1 MIQSYY
7 GIFPYTLPDD
17 TELEIEY
24 TVVYDPG
31 VRSGPPEICYPEE
44 GELTILSITQNG
56 KPFEGII
63 SDEEQDKIEGKCW
76 EDADHKDWG
85 RNDPN
90 TSDESDEV
98 IW

>member
-1 MIQSYY
+1 MIQFYY
-7 GIFPYTLPDD
+7 SIFPYTLPDD

-31 VRSGPPEICYPEE
+31 VRSGPPEIYYPEE

-63 SDEEQDKIEGKCW
+63 SDEE
-76 EDADHKDWG
+76 
-85 RNDPN
+85 
-90 TSDESDEV
+90 
-98 IW
+98 